1 MASWD
6 VFREL
11 DNLRREIDDAFRGF
25 GIGRQ
30 VGVPF
35 LSPIN
40 VRRFPLINMGEDEEH
55 LFVDALLPG
64 VDPKEVEL
72 TILRNTLTIAGER
85 KAPTEERG
93 QVVHRSELG
102 FGGFSRTLELPVEV
116 DPDKVSAEY
125 RDGIMHIVLGK
136 PETAKPK
143 KIDIKLS

>member
-30 VGVPF
+30 LSVPF

-40 VRRFPLINMGEDEEH
+40 VRRFPLVNTNEDEGH
-55 LFVDALLPG
+55 LYVDALLPG
-64 VDPKEVEL
+64 VDPKEVDL

-85 KAPTEERG
+85 KAPTEEKG

-102 FGGFSRTLELPVEV
+102 FGSFSRTLELPMDV
-116 DPDKVSAEY
+116 DPDKVSADY
-125 RDGIMHIVLGK
+125 QDGIMRIVLGK
-136 PETAKPK
+136 PETAKPR
-143 KIDIKLS
+143 KIDIKLA